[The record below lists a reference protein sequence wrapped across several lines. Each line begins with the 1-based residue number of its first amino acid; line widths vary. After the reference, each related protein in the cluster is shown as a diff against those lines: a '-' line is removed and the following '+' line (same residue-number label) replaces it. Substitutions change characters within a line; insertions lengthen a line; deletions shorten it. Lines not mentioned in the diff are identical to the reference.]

1 VVTSRNIQNVF
12 PAPVLNKTD
21 YFNGM
26 ILFFTSFKH
35 SGWIILSCEFKC
47 SYRKYQ
53 EELNRE
59 NHIYQSTCLI
69 MFISGNFGHD

>member
-1 VVTSRNIQNVF
+1 MQINVVTSRNIQNIF
-12 PAPVLNKTD
+12 TAPVLNKTD

-26 ILFFTSFKH
+26 IPFFTSFKH
-35 SGWIILSCEFKC
+35 SG

-59 NHIYQSTCLI
+59 NHIYQYTCLI
-69 MFISGNFGHD
+69 MFTSGNFGHD